1 MAISKRLTAHREAAR
16 TAAESA
22 PDDDKDLTPDNPGDE
37 DRDTPPTTPSTKKEK
52 SVDEETKAA
61 LEAARTEGRDT
72 GFKSANDRMNQVF
85 ASEHYAGREAAAAK
99 LLGKPSLSAEDVI
112 DLLADMPKAQPQG
125 STTTLTEDQQREA
138 AEEAGRKEM
147 KAALEENKN
156 SDVDANNSTD
166 TKTDK
171 RKASDDVWARAYG
184 LTEGAK

>member
-1 MAISKRLTAHREAAR
+1 MATSKRLSAHREAVR
-16 TAAESA
+16 LAAGDTPEDQENSP
-22 PDDDKDLTPDNPGDE
+22 PDEPGDE
-37 DRDTPPTTPSTKKEK
+37 DRENPPTTTSNKKEK

-72 GFKSANDRMNQVF
+72 GFKSANERMNAVF

-99 LLGKPSLSAEDVI
+99 MLGKPNLSAEDIVE
-112 DLLADMPKAQPQG
+112 LLADMPKAEPQG
-125 STTTLTEDQQREA
+125 STAALTEEQQRTA

-156 SDVDANNSTD
+156 SDIDAGNGGD
-166 TKTDK
+166 KPDK
-171 RKASDDVWARAYG
+171 RKAADNVWAKAYG